1 MFTIEVKD
9 RSSHVAGMFQAY
21 SAGTRNLRFG
31 VVVGEL
37 LRVNQS
43 CRVRK
48 GLIFS
53 ILWVYDMYASASAS
67 LYDDAGSREA
77 LFDIPKNLTCAPSF
91 SQASL

>member
-1 MFTIEVKD
+1 MFMVEVKD
-9 RSSHVAGMFQAY
+9 RSSQVAGLFQAY

-48 GLIFS
+48 GQIS
-53 ILWVYDMYASASAS
+53 GILWVYDMYASASAS
-67 LYDDAGSREA
+67 LYDDAGSRAA
-77 LFDIPKNLTCAPSF
+77 LFDIPKNLTCALSF
-91 SQASL
+91 SQVSS